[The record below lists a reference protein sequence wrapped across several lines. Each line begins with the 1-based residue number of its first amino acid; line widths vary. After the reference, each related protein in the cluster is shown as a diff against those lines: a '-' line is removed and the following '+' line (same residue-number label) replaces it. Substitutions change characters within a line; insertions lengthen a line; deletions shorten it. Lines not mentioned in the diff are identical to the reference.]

1 MAGAETEESQPTSYS
16 DYTVVKDESNIIQVE
31 VPVEWSQVNDSP
43 WTRDGQNVGVGISAS
58 ADLNRFAEY
67 YDQPGIDFLVSRQIA
82 QTTNED
88 QLLAQF
94 DQSENCTKANSKEPY
109 DDGLYT
115 GVYDIYTCP
124 NDSTVIVLTF
134 VPENRAYV
142 GLVYVQALSEAD
154 FEALERVV
162 ASFQVIGT
170 FPN

>member
-1 MAGAETEESQPTSYS
+1 VAGAETEEGQPTSYS

-115 GVYDIYTCP
+115 GV
-124 NDSTVIVLTF
+124 
-134 VPENRAYV
+134 
-142 GLVYVQALSEAD
+142 
-154 FEALERVV
+154 
-162 ASFQVIGT
+162 
-170 FPN
+170 